1 MNGGGQASTLST
13 LPTYREL
20 DIVEEYFLL
29 SRPAIG
35 LLLQTKPRAEKE
47 AGGTFLGCFIGW
59 WQLSREVPTCSGMT
73 GERAREE
80 PMLVDHPACRPVD
93 VGRHPIGRVG
103 GKIIRGVI

>member
-1 MNGGGQASTLST
+1 M
-13 LPTYREL
+13 YREL

-80 PMLVDHPACRPVD
+80 PMTVDHPACRPWRLCSPPWAHLDEVTY
-93 VGRHPIGRVG
+93 VA
-103 GKIIRGVI
+103 

>member
-1 MNGGGQASTLST
+1 M
-13 LPTYREL
+13 PTYREL
-20 DIVEEYFLL
+20 SYVEEYFLL

-35 LLLQTKPRAEKE
+35 LLLQTKPRAEQE

-80 PMLVDHPACRPVD
+80 PMLVDHPACRPVEALLASM
-93 VGRHPIGRVG
+93 GTP
-103 GKIIRGVI
+103 